1 MKFLED
7 QKIMIDY
14 SKFVENSRKW
24 LSQYIK
30 DNHLQSI
37 CIGISGGVDSTVSCA
52 IASPVCKEL
61 NIPLRGRSLPT
72 TTNKIEESKAAQL
85 VGDAFCDDFK
95 TVNISDECEKIIHN
109 MELTEGKMTNLQKGN
124 IKARYRMIYLYN
136 FASIHKGVVLDND
149 NFTEWNLGFYT
160 THGDSPADINLGLHY
175 LWKTEVYELAK
186 YLIEEFTKQAV
197 NIYPSDINKEASL
210 DEKVIALS
218 KSMKLTPTDGNG
230 VSNSDCEQ
238 FGLDNYE
245 QVDDVLKTMYY
256 DELMTGDFNTN
267 DPYYSECKKKHQEEY
282 IRLIDSYNEQGVDKV
297 MILHQNTAY
306 KRKEL
311 PIKPTKEELGL

>member
-1 MKFLED
+1 
-7 QKIMIDY
+7 MIDY

-37 CIGISGGVDSTVSCA
+37 CVGISGGIDSTVSCA
-52 IASPVCKEL
+52 LANPVCNAL
-61 NIPLRGRSLPT
+61 NISLIGRSLPT
-72 TTNKIEESKAAQL
+72 TTNKIKESEIAQQ
-85 VGDAFCDDFK
+85 VGDAFCTDFK
-95 TVNISDECEKIIHN
+95 TVNISDECEMIIHN

-124 IKARYRMIYLYN
+124 IKARYRMMYLRN
-136 FASIHKGVVLDND
+136 LASIHKGVVLDND
-149 NFTEWNLGFYT
+149 NFTEWNLGFWT
-160 THGDSPADINLGLHY
+160 VGGDSPMDINLGLHY
-175 LWKTEVYELAK
+175 LWKTEIYELTDYLLLEYYKHLSRQK
-186 YLIEEFTKQAV
+186 YQAIV
-197 NIYPSDINKEASL
+197 ESI
-210 DEKVIALS
+210 
-218 KSMKLTPTDGNG
+218 KLTPTDGNG

-245 QVDDVLKTMYY
+245 QVDDVLKFIYY
-256 DELMTGDFNTN
+256 RENNMEELIHPLYKN
-267 DPYYSECKKKHQEEY
+267 DEY

-297 MILHQNTAY
+297 MVLHQNTAY